1 MTIRTITAALVAL
14 LLGATA
20 AQAHHSFAVFFD
32 PNKQATIEG
41 KVTAFRFTNPHA
53 MIALDVSKADGSV
66 ENWRVETN
74 SPTILMR
81 RGWRRNSLKI
91 GQTIK
96 ITGWLSRDGRPY
108 MRLREARNEDGS
120 LVGSAPFEPT
130 DG

>member
-1 MTIRTITAALVAL
+1 MTIRRFLIAA
-14 LLGATA
+14 A
-20 AQAHHSFAVFFD
+20 AILACSSAAWAHHSFAVFFD

-53 MIALDVSKADGSV
+53 MIALDVTKAGGGV

-81 RGWRRNSLKI
+81 RGWRRDSLKP
-91 GQTIK
+91 GQTVK

-108 MRLREARNEDGS
+108 MRLREARNPDGS